1 MKGEGSR
8 EKGRRGKRG
17 KLRWWASLPPS
28 PPCAVK
34 REIRESECRVEG
46 AKKLRRTAAAPRSP
60 PLSHHRQILEGHY
73 ATESPPLNRPRATIE
88 QQNREERVLKE
99 KEGAS
104 SATIAA
110 SSHCRLL
117 RRRSWRWVAEPL
129 PPENAT
135 ITVEIHFIVVRVW
148 SPLPLEV
155 AAGATTKPV
164 QRPPLLRF
172 RITVN
177 TYVSKT
183 PCRAGM

>member
-135 ITVEIHFIVVRVW
+135 ITVEIHCRVQGCDLK
-148 SPLPLEV
+148 LPLNLGRDERNSV
-155 AAGATTKPV
+155 RRLGYGFDLS
-164 QRPPLLRF
+164 R
-172 RITVN
+172 
-177 TYVSKT
+177 
-183 PCRAGM
+183 